1 MSKWLVALDVFFDVS
16 FIYNGCYD
24 FVCCVAI
31 LRFPR
36 HGLAQLHSSVFTNTK
51 LDAFVKRILAYW
63 ILTYGFPRVIAG
75 LYRNPLLDASCALT
89 YFVEGATYHV
99 ELRHF
104 KSANDKATFVAY
116 ASYVLGV
123 VALVRACYQ
132 WVPIVGFTLTNDRM
146 DSWQSIV
153 AAILSGI
160 VWSFGV
166 YDAVRQNQRR
176 RKALNN
182 DAWD

>member
-1 MSKWLVALDVFFDVS
+1 MSVWLVALDVFLDVS

-24 FVCCVAI
+24 FVCFIAI

-36 HGLAQLHSSVFTNTK
+36 HGLAQLHTSVFTNTK

-63 ILTYGFPRVIAG
+63 ILTYGFPRVISG
-75 LYRNPLLDASCALT
+75 LYRNPLHDASCALT
-89 YFVEGATYHV
+89 YFIEGATYHV

-104 KSANDKATFVAY
+104 KSANEKATFVAY
-116 ASYVLGV
+116 ASYMLGV

-132 WVPIVGFTLTNDRM
+132 WVPIVGYTLTNDRM

-153 AAILSGI
+153 ATILSGV
-160 VWSFGV
+160 VWSIGV
-166 YDAVRQNQRR
+166 FDAMRHNLTRQ
-176 RKALNN
+176 
-182 DAWD
+182 DATKL